1 LLDAP
6 AIPLRVPVNVIG
18 AGVRP
23 GLRKALPNVA
33 IF

>member
-1 LLDAP
+1 
-6 AIPLRVPVNVIG
+6 VPVNVIG